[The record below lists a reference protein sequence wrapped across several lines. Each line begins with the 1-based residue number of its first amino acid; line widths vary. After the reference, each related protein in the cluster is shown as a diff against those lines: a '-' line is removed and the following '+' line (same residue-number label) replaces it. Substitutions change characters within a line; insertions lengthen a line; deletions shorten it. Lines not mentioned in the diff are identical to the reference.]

1 MRRLHRTAESL
12 PNGLLHRLVE
22 DAIFFHEWN
31 LKKKG
36 ARKSSR
42 LKQGDA
48 LLQQVD
54 EKYWKEFRRK
64 FG

>member
-12 PNGLLHRLVE
+12 PNGLLQRLVE
-22 DAIFFHEWN
+22 DALFFEAWN

-42 LKQGDA
+42 LKQYDAMLKRGDDA
-48 LLQQVD
+48 
-54 EKYWKEFRRK
+54 YWKEFRRR